1 MVRVM
6 DENISK
12 GRVIMPKVFFI
23 TGASRGFGKL
33 WAEAFLKRGDKVAAT
48 ARNPEHLND
57 LVEKYGDAVFPIT
70 LDVNKRGECFLAVKQ
85 ASDHFG
91 RIDVLI
97 NNAGY
102 GLFGAIEET
111 TEQEAKAQ
119 METNFFGALWVIQAV
134 LPIMREQKKGHIIQV
149 SSFLGLITL
158 PVLGLYNASKFAVEG
173 LTETLATE
181 VRGFGIKVSLIEPN
195 GYSTDWSGA
204 SAVRTIESAVYAP
217 LKKAFS
223 EGISPNSWG
232 KPDATVDAII
242 KLVDS
247 PDPPLRLLLGKVAF
261 PMVKQN
267 YEKRF
272 AEFEAWKDVSEA
284 AHGK

>member
-1 MVRVM
+1 METNKTGEPSRT
-6 DENISK
+6 
-12 GRVIMPKVFFI
+12 PKVFLI

-48 ARNPEHLND
+48 ARNLDHLND
-57 LVEKYGDAVFPIT
+57 LVEKYGDAVLPIK
-70 LDVNKRGECFLAVKQ
+70 LDVNSRGESIAAVKQ
-85 ASDHFG
+85 AKDHFG

-111 TEQEAKAQ
+111 TEQEAREQ
-119 METNFFGALWVIQAV
+119 METNFFGVLWVTQAV
-134 LPIMREQKKGHIIQV
+134 LPIMREQKSGHIIQV
-149 SSFLGLITL
+149 SSYLGLVTL

-173 LTETLATE
+173 LSETLAAE
-181 VRGFGIKVSLIEPN
+181 VADFGIKVSLIEPN
-195 GYSTDWSGA
+195 GYSTDWAGA
-204 SAVRTIESAVYAP
+204 SAIQTTQTETYAP

-223 EGISPNSWG
+223 EGSTPGFWG
-232 KPDATVDAII
+232 KPEATVDAVI

-247 PDPPLRLLLGKVAF
+247 ANPPLRLLFGKVAYQA
-261 PMVKQN
+261 VTQT
-267 YEKRF
+267 YEKRL
-272 AEFEAWKDVSEA
+272 AGFEEWKDVTIA